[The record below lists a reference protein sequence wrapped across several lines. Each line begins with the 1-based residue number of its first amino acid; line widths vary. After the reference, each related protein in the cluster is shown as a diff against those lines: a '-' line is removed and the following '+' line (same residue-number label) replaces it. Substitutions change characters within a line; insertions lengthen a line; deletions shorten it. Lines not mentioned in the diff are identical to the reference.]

1 MGKRAVI
8 EGQKLLLEGRPAAGK
23 STIAGRLAELLRAGG
38 ASVSGFITT
47 EVREGG
53 RRVGFSIETFA
64 GKQGML
70 AHVDLSGPP
79 RVGKYGVDLEMLERI
94 GVPALRPRK
103 GGVVI
108 VDELGKMELAS
119 ELFREAVVELFDD
132 PGTVIATVQR
142 ARHPLTDALKRRRD
156 VETLQ
161 VTHKNRDLLPKRLA
175 ESLLR

>member
-1 MGKRAVI
+1 VT
-8 EGQKLLLEGRPAAGK
+8 EGRKLLLEGRPAAGK
-23 STIAGRLAELLRAGG
+23 TTVAERLAGLLDERGV
-38 ASVSGFITT
+38 SVSGFITT
-47 EVREGG
+47 EIRQRG
-53 RRVGFSIETFA
+53 RRVGFSIETFDRKR
-64 GKQGML
+64 GKL
-70 AHVDLSGPP
+70 AHVDFSGPP
-79 RVGKYGVDLEMLERI
+79 RVGKYGVDLDVLERI

-103 GGVVI
+103 LGLVI

-119 ELFREAVVELFDD
+119 ELFREAVLELFDN
-132 PGTVIATVQR
+132 PGTVVATVQR